1 MTNLFP
7 LFVAVPLAAA
17 FVLPILGRARARWPL
32 DALAV
37 MAALFVAGFSLVAL
51 FGAGSQTLWVGGW
64 RPVPNSPLG
73 ISLYADGLTRL
84 LLVTISMVTLAAV
97 LYSIQ
102 YMERFTGKG
111 LYYSLFFLM
120 VAGMFGVVLT
130 GDLFNLYVFLE
141 VAAIASYAIV
151 AFGCESEELEASFK
165 YLILGA
171 LGSTLV
177 LFGIA
182 MLYNQTGTLNMA
194 RIGDFVAR
202 EGLNPV
208 LLLTAS
214 LFFAGFGLKAAMV
227 PFHAWLPD
235 AHPSAPAPIS
245 AMLSGV
251 LIKALGVYALCRVFF
266 NVLGMAGGAFPA
278 VLIVLGALSMIV
290 GVLLAVGQW
299 DFKRLLA
306 YHSISQM
313 GYVVLAVGLAGAL
326 LARVSGATTPAEA
339 AFLKSTAALA
349 IFGGLFHLFNHAAFK
364 SLLFLCAGAA
374 EYATGTRQLKDLG
387 ALIKTM
393 PVTGACCRIAALSI
407 SGVPPFNGFWS
418 KLIIILALARAG
430 AGNAAAEVPG
440 NVAYYWLAGLT
451 VLVSFL
457 TLVSFVKVQRYA
469 LQGEANP
476 EHANVREVPGWM
488 CAGMVILAAVC
499 LGAGI
504 LCPFIQGSLF
514 EPARDV
520 LISGLYYAQLAMG
533 G

>member
-7 LFVAVPLAAA
+7 LFVAVPLGAA
-17 FVLPILGRARARWPL
+17 FVLPILGRSRARWPL
-32 DALAV
+32 DTLAV
-37 MAALFVAGFSLVAL
+37 LVALFVASFSLVAL
-51 FGAGSQTLWVGGW
+51 LGGDNTVIWVGGW
-64 RPVPNSPLG
+64 QPGPNAALG

-84 LLVTISMVTLAAV
+84 LLVTIGMVTLAAV
-97 LYSIQ
+97 FYSIQ

-141 VAAIASYAIV
+141 VAAVASYAIV

-182 MLYNQTGTLNMA
+182 MVYNQTGTLNMA
-194 RIGDFVAR
+194 QVGAIVS
-202 EGLNPV
+202 EKGLNPV
-208 LLLTAS
+208 LMLAAS
-214 LFFAGFGLKAAMV
+214 MFFAGFGLKAAMV

-251 LIKALGVYALCRVFF
+251 LIKALGVYALCRIFF
-266 NVLGMAGGAFPA
+266 NVLGLADGAFPV
-278 VLIVLGALSMIV
+278 VLIVLGAMSMII

-313 GYVVLAVGLAGAL
+313 GYVVLAVGLAGEL
-326 LARVSGATTPAEA
+326 LARASVAEGDA
-339 AFLKSTAALA
+339 KAFLQSTAALA
-349 IFGGLFHLFNHAAFK
+349 LFGGLFHLFNHAAFK
-364 SLLFLCAGAA
+364 SLLFLCAGAV
-374 EYATGTRQLKDLG
+374 EYATGTRQLKNLG
-387 ALIKTM
+387 GLIKTM

-430 AGNAAAEVPG
+430 AGAGAGTGTG

-457 TLVSFVKVQRYA
+457 TLVSFVKVQRYV
-469 LQGEANP
+469 LQGEVKPNL
-476 EHANVREVPGWM
+476 ANVREVPGWM
-488 CAGMVILAAVC
+488 CAGMVMLAAVC

-504 LCPFIQGSLF
+504 LCPMIQESLF
-514 EPARDV
+514 EPARDA
-520 LISGLYYAQLAMG
+520 LMG
-533 G
+533 GLVYAKLALGG

>member
-7 LFVAVPLAAA
+7 LFVAVPLGAA

-37 MAALFVAGFSLVAL
+37 MVALFVAGFALVAL
-51 FGAGSQTLWVGGW
+51 FAADGQALWVGGW
-64 RPVPNSPLG
+64 GPGPADSPIG

-97 LYSIQ
+97 LYSIP

-120 VAGMFGVVLT
+120 VTGMFGVVLT

-194 RIGDFVAR
+194 QIGAIVSER
-202 EGLNPV
+202 GLNPV
-208 LLLTAS
+208 LLLAAS
-214 LFFAGFGLKAAMV
+214 MFFAGFGLKAAMV

-266 NVLGMAGGAFPA
+266 NVLGLADGAFPR
-278 VLIVLGALSMIV
+278 VLIVLGALSMVV

-326 LARVSGATTPAEA
+326 LARISGATPPDDA
-339 AFLKSTAALA
+339 AFLKGTAALA
-349 IFGGLFHLFNHAAFK
+349 LFGGLFHLFNHAAFK

-374 EYATGTRQLKDLG
+374 EYATGTRQLKGLG

-418 KLIIILALARAG
+418 KLIIIFALARAG
-430 AGNAAAEVPG
+430 AVHP
-440 NVAYYWLAGLT
+440 AYYWLAGLT

-469 LQGEANP
+469 LQGEVKPA
-476 EHANVREVPGWM
+476 HADVREVPGWM
-488 CAGMVILAAVC
+488 CAGMVILAVVC

-514 EPARDV
+514 EPARDA
-520 LISGLYYAQLAMG
+520 LMG
-533 G
+533 GLAYAKLALGG